1 MKDERLIL
9 LLVGAAGAGK
19 GTQAAV
25 LSSELGIPH
34 LASGNLFRA
43 AMAAGTPLGQEAK
56 SYMERGELVPDATTI
71 GMFMEE
77 LSRPEAAKGAILD
90 GFPRTEAQAQ
100 ALDTTL
106 AGMGERVGKVIY
118 IEVPTEA
125 LIRRLAGRWV
135 CPVCGTPY
143 HEINDP
149 PKVPGRCDREGAEI
163 VQRDDDRPEVV
174 RARLEQQVPP
184 MRDVVAHY
192 EGAGIVE
199 RVEGERPIEEITDDI
214 LRRVRPGSA
223 GTQA

>member
-1 MKDERLIL
+1 MTDGRLIL

-43 AMAAGTPLGQEAK
+43 AMAAGTPLGREAK

-77 LSRPEAAKGAILD
+77 LSRPEAARGAILD

-100 ALDTTL
+100 ALDATL
-106 AGMGERVGKVIY
+106 AGMGERVGKVVY

-125 LIRRLAGRWV
+125 LVVRLAGRWV

-184 MRDVVAHY
+184 MLDVVAHY

-199 RVEGERPIEEITDDI
+199 HVDGERPIDEITDDI
-214 LRRVRPGSA
+214 LRRVRPGASSA
-223 GTQA
+223 DA

>member
-1 MKDERLIL
+1 MTDERLIL

-25 LSSELGIPH
+25 LSSDLGIPH

-77 LSRPEAAKGAILD
+77 LSRPEAANGAILD

-100 ALDTTL
+100 ALDATL
-106 AGMGERVGKVIY
+106 AGMGERVGKVVY
-118 IEVPTEA
+118 IEVPTET
-125 LIRRLAGRWV
+125 LVERLAGRWV

-149 PKVPGRCDREGAEI
+149 PRVPGRCDREGAEI

-184 MRDVVAHY
+184 MLDVVAHY
-192 EGAGIVE
+192 EGAGVVE
-199 RVEGERPIEEITDDI
+199 HVDGERSIDEITDDI
-214 LRRVRPGSA
+214 LRRVRPDASSA
-223 GTQA
+223 HA

>member
-1 MKDERLIL
+1 MTDERLIL

-43 AMAAGTPLGQEAK
+43 AMAAGTPLGREAK

-77 LSRPEAAKGAILD
+77 LSRPEAARGAILD

-100 ALDTTL
+100 ALDATL
-106 AGMGERVGKVIY
+106 AGMGERVGKVVY

-125 LIRRLAGRWV
+125 LVERLAGRWV

-184 MRDVVAHY
+184 MLDVVAHY

-199 RVEGERPIEEITDDI
+199 HVDGERPIDEITDDI
-214 LRRVRPGSA
+214 LRRVRPGASSA
-223 GTQA
+223 DA

>member
-1 MKDERLIL
+1 MTDERLIL

-71 GMFMEE
+71 GMFMDE
-77 LSRPEAAKGAILD
+77 LSGPEAAKGAILD

-100 ALDTTL
+100 ALDATL

-118 IEVPTEA
+118 IEVPTEV
-125 LIRRLAGRWV
+125 LVRRLAGRWV

-149 PKVPGRCDREGAEI
+149 PKVPGRSDREGAEI

-184 MRDVVAHY
+184 MRDVVGHY

-199 RVEGERPIEEITDDI
+199 RVDGERSIEEITADI
-214 LRRVRPGSA
+214 LRRVRPGDA

>member
-1 MKDERLIL
+1 MTDGRLIL

-43 AMAAGTPLGQEAK
+43 AMAAGTPLGREAK

-77 LSRPEAAKGAILD
+77 LSRPEAARGAILD

-100 ALDTTL
+100 ALDSTL
-106 AGMGERVGKVIY
+106 GGMGERVGKVVY
-118 IEVPTEA
+118 IEVPTEV
-125 LIRRLAGRWV
+125 LVERLAGRWV

-184 MRDVVAHY
+184 MLDVVAHY

-199 RVEGERPIEEITDDI
+199 HVDGERSIDEITGDI
-214 LRRVRPGSA
+214 LRRVRPGASSA
-223 GTQA
+223 DA

>member
-1 MKDERLIL
+1 MTDGRLIL

-43 AMAAGTPLGQEAK
+43 AMAAGTPLGREAK

-77 LSRPEAAKGAILD
+77 LSRPEAARGAILD

-100 ALDTTL
+100 ALDATL
-106 AGMGERVGKVIY
+106 AGMGERVGKVVY

-125 LIRRLAGRWV
+125 LVERLAGRWV

-184 MRDVVAHY
+184 MLDVVAHY

-199 RVEGERPIEEITDDI
+199 HVDGERPIDEITDDI
-214 LRRVRPGSA
+214 LRRVRPGASSA
-223 GTQA
+223 DA

>member
-1 MKDERLIL
+1 MTDERLIL

-43 AMAAGTPLGQEAK
+43 AMAAGTPLGREAK

-77 LSRPEAAKGAILD
+77 LSRPEAARGAILD

-100 ALDTTL
+100 ALDATL
-106 AGMGERVGKVIY
+106 AGMGERVGKVVY

-125 LIRRLAGRWV
+125 LVERLAGRWV

-149 PKVPGRCDREGAEI
+149 PRVPGRCDREGAEI

-184 MRDVVAHY
+184 MLDVVAHY

-199 RVEGERPIEEITDDI
+199 HVDGERPIDEITDDI
-214 LRRVRPGSA
+214 LRRVRPGASSA
-223 GTQA
+223 DA